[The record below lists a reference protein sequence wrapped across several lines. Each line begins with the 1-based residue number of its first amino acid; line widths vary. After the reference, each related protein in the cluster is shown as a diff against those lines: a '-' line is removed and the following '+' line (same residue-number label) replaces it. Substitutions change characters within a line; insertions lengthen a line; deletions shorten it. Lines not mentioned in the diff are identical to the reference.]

1 MKGRYAMNSSFARLF
16 VLIVLLLPALAAHA
30 EIRAW
35 LDREQVGLGETA
47 TLNIETDEA
56 GADAPDYSSLMRDFD
71 LSGNTSSRQ
80 FEMINGQGRTR
91 VLFAVAL
98 QPKREGLLTIP
109 SLAVGKQRTR
119 PLTLTATAAS
129 TAPARAG
136 GPVFIETEVDD
147 SEPYVQQAVGLVMR
161 LYYAVPLLSGQLEL
175 DPPEGASLQRV
186 GEDLQYARE
195 IQGRRYNVIER
206 RMLLIPERS
215 GTLTVAGARFSGRG
229 AGGFF
234 DEMFGDGQRELR
246 ANGPPRILKVQ
257 SAPADAPQPWL
268 PLRNLQLRYV
278 AAPQQARAGEA
289 ATVIVEATAD
299 GATGSQMPE
308 LQLAGGDGAQVFAEP
323 AQSDETFA
331 DGRPQVKVTRRFS
344 VVPARAGDLALAPL
358 RLGWWDVRSDSARTA
373 ALPGLRL
380 KVAPGAGGGADV
392 PASAPS
398 PNAAPASAP
407 SRWIRIPG
415 VQGGVGVW
423 AVTTVVFALLWLV
436 TLAWGL
442 NRRPV
447 THAPNTP
454 HPAGASPGHGSLSDL
469 KRALDTGDLGDV
481 SDALRALAK
490 PVAADLDALQQR
502 LDDPA
507 QRDAIE
513 RLRRAR
519 WGGGDAAEARTAVR
533 TAFKHGPVWRKNE
546 KASSAPLPPLY
557 PAGD

>member
-1 MKGRYAMNSSFARLF
+1 MRSQFARIAAL
-16 VLIVLLLPALAAHA
+16 VLLMLPMLAAQA

-35 LDREQVGLGETA
+35 LDRERVSLGETA
-47 TLNIETDEA
+47 TLNIETDQA
-56 GADAPDYSSLMRDFD
+56 GADAPDYSALMRDFD

-80 FEMINGQGRTR
+80 FEMVNGQGRTR

-109 SLAVGKQRTR
+109 SLAVGAQRTR

-129 TAPARAG
+129 VAPARAG

-147 SEPYVQQAVGLVMR
+147 DEPYVQQAVGLVMR

-257 SAPADAPQPWL
+257 SAPANAPQPWL

-299 GATGSQMPE
+299 GATAAQMPE
-308 LQLAGGDGAQVFAEP
+308 LQLSGGDGAQVFAEP

-331 DGRPQVKVTRRFS
+331 DGRPQVKLTRRFS
-344 VVPARAGDLALAPL
+344 VVPARAGDLSLAPL

-373 ALPGLRL
+373 ALPALRL
-380 KVAPGAGGGADV
+380 KVAPGAAGNADV
-392 PASAPS
+392 
-398 PNAAPASAP
+398 AAPPANAVPAAAP
-407 SRWIRIPG
+407 SRWVRIPG

-442 NRRPV
+442 NRRHVALAPSAPGSQNA
-447 THAPNTP
+447 HA
-454 HPAGASPGHGSLSDL
+454 SGHGSLSDL
-469 KRALDTGDLGDV
+469 KRALDAGDLGDV
-481 SDALRALAK
+481 SDALRALAN
-490 PVAADLDALQQR
+490 PMAADLDALQHR

-507 QRDAIE
+507 QREAIE

-519 WGGGDAAEARTAVR
+519 WGGGDAAEARAAVR
-533 TAFKHGPVWRKNE
+533 AAFKHGAVWRKDT
-546 KASSAPLPPLY
+546 KAAVAPLPPLY

>member
-1 MKGRYAMNSSFARLF
+1 MKGRHAMNSRFARLLVSF
-16 VLIVLLLPALAAHA
+16 ALLLPALSAHA

-35 LDREQVGLGETA
+35 LDRERVSLGETA

-109 SLAVGKQRTR
+109 PLTVGKQRTR

-136 GPVFIETEVDD
+136 GAVFIETEVDD
-147 SEPYVQQAVGLVMR
+147 DEPYVQQAVGLVMR

-234 DEMFGDGQRELR
+234 DDMFGDGQRELR

-257 SAPADAPQPWL
+257 SAPANAPQPWL

-299 GATGSQMPE
+299 GATAAQMPE
-308 LQLAGGDGAQVFAEP
+308 LQLSGGDGAQVFAEP

-331 DGRPQVKVTRRFS
+331 EGRPQVKVTRRFS

-373 ALPGLRL
+373 ALPALQL
-380 KVAPGAGGGADV
+380 KVAPGAAGDANV
-392 PASAPS
+392 PASSAI
-398 PNAAPASAP
+398 AAPAAAP
-407 SRWIRIPG
+407 SRWVRIPG

-442 NRRPV
+442 NRRHAA
-447 THAPNTP
+447 HAPSAAAP
-454 HPAGASPGHGSLSDL
+454 QGAHVSGHGSLPDL

-490 PVAADLDALQQR
+490 PPAADLDALQQK

-507 QRDAIE
+507 QREAIE

-519 WGGGDAAEARTAVR
+519 WGGGDAAQARAAVR
-533 TAFKHGPVWRKNE
+533 AAFKHGAVWRKGE
-546 KASSAPLPPLY
+546 KSAAVPLPPLY
-557 PAGD
+557 PAGE

>member
-1 MKGRYAMNSSFARLF
+1 MKGRYAMNPFFARLL
-16 VLIVLLLPALAAHA
+16 VLWMLLLPAFAAHA

-35 LDREQVGLGETA
+35 LDRERVALGETA

-98 QPKREGLLTIP
+98 QPKREGLLAIP

-129 TAPARAG
+129 TVPARAG

-215 GTLTVAGARFSGRG
+215 GTLAIAGARFSGRG

-234 DEMFGDGQRELR
+234 DDMFGDGQRELR

-289 ATVIVEATAD
+289 ATVIIEATAD
-299 GATGSQMPE
+299 GATGAQMPE
-308 LQLAGGDGAQVFAEP
+308 LQLSGGDGAQVFAEP
-323 AQSDETFA
+323 AQSDETFV

-358 RLGWWDVRSDSARTA
+358 RLAWWDVRSDSARTA
-373 ALPGLRL
+373 ALPALRL
-380 KVAPGAGGGADV
+380 KVAPGAAGD
-392 PASAPS
+392 ASASMPS
-398 PNAAPASAP
+398 PPSSAVPASAP
-407 SRWIRIPG
+407 SRWVRIPG

-442 NRRPV
+442 NRRHVPS
-447 THAPNTP
+447 APSSP
-454 HPAGASPGHGSLSDL
+454 GATNGSSGHGSLPDL
-469 KRALDTGDLGDV
+469 RRALDTGDLGDL

-490 PVAADLDALQQR
+490 PMAADLDALQR
-502 LDDPA
+502 SLDDPE
-507 QRDAIE
+507 QRSAIE
-513 RLRRAR
+513 SLRRAR
-519 WGGGDAAEARTAVR
+519 WGGGDAAEARNAVR
-533 TAFKHGPVWRKNE
+533 AAFKHGPVWRKNG
-546 KASSAPLPPLY
+546 KAETAPLPPLY